1 MVSCHPNMH
10 TSSYTR
16 ALEERIASLESQLE
30 SRPDQDPSIDHN
42 PIGELV
48 GFLALNS
55 SEAPAYVGSSSG
67 LSLAA
72 NLGEMVQATVW
83 NQVLAPS
90 RGGSKGPT
98 AGHGL
103 PPQPSTSTARG
114 TASGDRPRPL
124 RMEELFAKGT
134 EPPNDEMGAQF
145 LRAYLTRL
153 HVRYP
158 FLDRREL
165 WRLHEDRWRLA
176 GARWEDLLRVERFG
190 IFKLYVVYAIGA
202 TTIQLSG
209 GYSYVSPEVSFSL
222 IPPLFTTDKLAIL
235 HHRPAA
241 GSSHV

>member
-1 MVSCHPNMH
+1 
-10 TSSYTR
+10 
-16 ALEERIASLESQLE
+16 
-30 SRPDQDPSIDHN
+30 
-42 PIGELV
+42 
-48 GFLALNS
+48 
-55 SEAPAYVGSSSG
+55 
-67 LSLAA
+67 
-72 NLGEMVQATVW
+72 
-83 NQVLAPS
+83 
-90 RGGSKGPT
+90 
-98 AGHGL
+98 
-103 PPQPSTSTARG
+103 
-114 TASGDRPRPL
+114 
-124 RMEELFAKGT
+124 MEELFAKGT

-176 GARWEDLLRVERFG
+176 GARWEDLLREERFG